1 MVYLYVRVLRLR
13 VARSPNQADHLGPLK
28 IYSISNNSAGRL
40 LRGPLDQKSPAES
53 ATGAGGA
60 FAGVCAPAFP
70 FNLPPNV

>member
-13 VARSPNQADHLGPLK
+13 VAGSPNQADHLRSLK
-28 IYSISNNSAGRL
+28 IYSISTNSAGRL
-40 LRGPLDQKSPAES
+40 LRGPLNQKSS
-53 ATGAGGA
+53 AGAGGA